1 LKAWFEEL
9 SERLSDE
16 LTEDDYL
23 DIGLNEPLEYISNCI
38 YDLDNGLEKSLREV
52 RNKKEWKK

>member
-1 LKAWFEEL
+1 M
-9 SERLSDE
+9 SDE